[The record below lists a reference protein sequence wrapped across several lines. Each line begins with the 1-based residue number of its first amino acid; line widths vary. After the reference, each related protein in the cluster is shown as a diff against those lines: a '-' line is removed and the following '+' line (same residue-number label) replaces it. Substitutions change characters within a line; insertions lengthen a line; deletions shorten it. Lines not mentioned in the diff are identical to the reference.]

1 MRAAP
6 SPTGWFPV
14 PRLRPRVAVVLVYV
28 AAMCMN
34 GLDSTIVNPALY
46 TIAGDF
52 GRPVSA
58 ANTVET
64 AFLVALALALPVA
77 GWLGDRFGTKRV
89 FLGSLAVFTAASA
102 LCGLAWD
109 LPVLVV
115 ARAVQG
121 LAGGLLTPVGMT
133 LLFRAFEPRER
144 SRLAK
149 VLIVPTALMP
159 ALGPPLGGLLT
170 EHLSWHWLFF
180 VNVPVGVVAILLGV
194 IGLREHVEGVEGP
207 FDRVGFWLATPAL
220 GLLTYALGFGPSRGW
235 SDPTVATGFVLGAAL
250 LAATVAH
257 QLRSA
262 DPLLGIRLFGD
273 RYYGPAAA
281 LAALTAAGL
290 MGVLFVVPLLFQAA
304 LGASALDA
312 GLVVF
317 PEAIGL
323 MLASQVVDRLLPRL
337 GPRRLAVAALLPAAG
352 VFAALAVPGVA
363 ENTWAVRALMFL
375 IGLVL
380 GTAVLTVQLAGFETI
395 APRDMGRAM
404 GLFQIVRTLGGALGI
419 AGCAALVGG
428 GHAAGTTSDAGPFRA
443 AVWATAALVALS
455 ASLALRLPSTA
466 PGPPPDADEDPQDQE
481 SPKDTR
487 PSAGPDRVP
496 EGPPGEDAERDPGPD
511 GEVGRADERPAKR
524 PLAP

>member
-1 MRAAP
+1 
-6 SPTGWFPV
+6 
-14 PRLRPRVAVVLVYV
+14 
-28 AAMCMN
+28 MCMN

-46 TIAGDF
+46 TIAEDF

-77 GWLGDRFGTKRV
+77 GWLGDRYGTKRV

-102 LCGLAWD
+102 LCGLAQN
-109 LPVLVV
+109 LPVLVM

-133 LLFRAFEPRER
+133 LLFRAFTPPER
-144 SRLAK
+144 AGLAK

-180 VNVPVGVVAILLGV
+180 VNVPVGAAALALGAF
-194 IGLREHVEGVEGP
+194 GLREHVEGTAGP
-207 FDRVGFWLATPAL
+207 FDRTGFWLATPAL
-220 GLLTYALGFGPSRGW
+220 GLLTYALGFGPAHGW
-235 SDPTVATGFVLGAAL
+235 SDPFVAVGGAVGAVLLVAAVL
-250 LAATVAH
+250 QQRRAPA
-257 QLRSA
+257 
-262 DPLLGIRLFGD
+262 PLLGLRLFAD

-304 LGASALDA
+304 LGGSALDA
-312 GLVVF
+312 GLSVF

-337 GPRRLAVAALLPAAG
+337 GPRRLAVTALLAAAA
-352 VFAALAVPGVA
+352 VFGALAAPGTA
-363 ENTWAVRALMFL
+363 ENEWAVRALMFA

-395 APRDMGRAM
+395 APPDMGQAM

-419 AGCAALVGG
+419 ALCAALVGG
-428 GHAAGTTSDAGPFRA
+428 GGDAAGTTMDAGPFRT
-443 AVWATAALVALS
+443 AVWATAALVAVS
-455 ASLALRLPSTA
+455 ALCALRLPRTVSQPPPLPEEAADDAPGESGPAPQAPERTTA
-466 PGPPPDADEDPQDQE
+466 P
-481 SPKDTR
+481 
-487 PSAGPDRVP
+487 
-496 EGPPGEDAERDPGPD
+496 
-511 GEVGRADERPAKR
+511 
-524 PLAP
+524 

>member
-1 MRAAP
+1 M
-6 SPTGWFPV
+6 
-14 PRLRPRVAVVLVYV
+14 RPRVAVVLVHV

-46 TIAGDF
+46 TIAEDF
-52 GRPVSA
+52 GRPLSA

-77 GWLGDRFGTKRV
+77 GWLGDRYGVKRV

-133 LLFRAFEPRER
+133 LLFRAFAPPER
-144 SRLAK
+144 AGLSK
-149 VLIVPTALMP
+149 ILIVPTALMP

-180 VNVPVGVVAILLGV
+180 VNVPVGAAAVLLGV
-194 IGLREHVEGVEGP
+194 IGLREHVEGAAGP
-207 FDRVGFWLATPAL
+207 FDRAGFWLATPAL
-220 GLLTYALGFGPSRGW
+220 GLLAYALGFGPARGW
-235 SDPTVATGFVLGAAL
+235 TDPAVAVSAAAGAVL
-250 LAATVAH
+250 LAATVA
-257 QLRSA
+257 QQRRA
-262 DPLLGIRLFGD
+262 TAPLLGLRLFAD

-304 LGASALDA
+304 LGGTALDA
-312 GLVVF
+312 GLSVF
-317 PEAIGL
+317 PEAFGL
-323 MLASQVVDRLLPRL
+323 MLASQAVDRLLPRL
-337 GPRRLAVAALLPAAG
+337 GPRRLAVTALLAAAV
-352 VFAALAVPGVA
+352 VFGALALPGTA
-363 ENTWAVRALMFL
+363 ENAWAVRVLMFL

-380 GTAVLTVQLAGFETI
+380 GTAVLTVQIAGFETV
-395 APRDMGRAM
+395 APSDMGQAM

-419 AGCAALVGG
+419 ALCAALVGG
-428 GHAAGTTSDAGPFRA
+428 GAHPAGTAMDAGPFRA
-443 AVWATAALVALS
+443 AVWASAALVALS
-455 ASLALRLPSTA
+455 AAFALRLPRTAPQPPPSDDASPDGSSTA
-466 PGPPPDADEDPQDQE
+466 DGEPAD
-481 SPKDTR
+481 
-487 PSAGPDRVP
+487 
-496 EGPPGEDAERDPGPD
+496 GEPAERPG
-511 GEVGRADERPAKR
+511 GAGAAERTG
-524 PLAP
+524 AP